1 MMAPDRSNDS
11 EGGQY
16 PSDES
21 LATLRGALSGYVATR
36 EEKPVCD
43 ALAMLAREAQERKLY
58 AERMLVAF
66 KRVWGEMP
74 EVRAISNEK
83 ERKRLLDR
91 LVRLCIDAYYTV
103 RP

>member
-1 MMAPDRSNDS
+1 MAPDRSNES

-16 PSDES
+16 PSSES
-21 LATLRGALSGYVATR
+21 LETLRTALSRYVATR

-43 ALAMLAREAQERKLY
+43 ALAVLAREAQERKLY

-74 EVRAISNEK
+74 EVKSIPSEK
-83 ERKRLLDR
+83 ERRRMLER
-91 LVRLCIDAYYTV
+91 LVRLCIDAYYT
-103 RP
+103 R

>member
-16 PSDES
+16 PSRTS
-21 LATLRGALSGYVATR
+21 LAMLRAALSGYIASR
-36 EEKPVCD
+36 DEKPVCD
-43 ALAMLAREAQERKLY
+43 ALSVLAREAQERKLY

-66 KRVWGEMP
+66 KRVWGDLP
-74 EVRAISNEK
+74 EVQAMPSEQ

-91 LVRLCIDAYYTV
+91 LVKLCIDAYYS
-103 RP
+103 R

>member
-1 MMAPDRSNDS
+1 MMAPDRSNES
-11 EGGQY
+11 EAGQY
-16 PSDES
+16 PSNES
-21 LATLRGALSGYVATR
+21 LETLRRALSGYIANR

-43 ALAMLAREAQERKLY
+43 ALTVLAREAQERKLY

-74 EVRAISNEK
+74 EVRALASEK

-91 LVRLCIDAYYTV
+91 LVRLCIDAYYTL
-103 RP
+103 